1 MISVDT
7 SVVVRYLV
15 GSPAAPARRAR
26 RLMDGPTDIGL
37 PLVALVEC
45 AHVLRTQ
52 YEIAQPALIGLLI
65 ELLQRRNLTLLGLRN
80 ESAVE
85 ALVRARAAPGRPI
98 PDALIVATAIEHGAL
113 PLTTFDAGMR
123 RYGIDV
129 AEP

>member
-1 MISVDT
+1 
-7 SVVVRYLV
+7 
-15 GSPAAPARRAR
+15 
-26 RLMDGPTDIGL
+26 MDGPADIGL

-52 YEIAQPALIGLLI
+52 YEIPQPALIGLLI

-85 ALVRARAAPGRPI
+85 ALVRARAYPGRPI
-98 PDALIVATAIEHGAL
+98 PDALIVATAIEHSAL

-123 RYGIDV
+123 RYGIEV
-129 AEP
+129 AEPQ